1 MELEDA
7 ESALQRYIENTPNGT
22 EIPDE
27 TFGRRHIGVLA
38 FTLALLPFVFG
49 VSRMAGAESITGAE
63 LPVIPMLHSVVGTGI
78 VFGLV
83 VIAAIPVLPRRI
95 RAATG
100 AVAFMVQGSVL
111 AYFTGGFIEA
121 HFIYFVGVGVVALYE
136 DWVPFAITIGYVALQ
151 HSVFGLIEWFT
162 VYNHPAAMAN
172 PVVWGGIHAVG
183 VLMLAGTITFLWQSL
198 AIQRQQ
204 AREKVQEKLEEA
216 EEARDRAKEKE
227 IEAAEQREEMQELN
241 AELEQAAADYQSV
254 MVKCAAG
261 DFTRRLD
268 TDVSNEAMAEI
279 ATTFNEMVEDLELT
293 FAQIQAF
300 ADEVASASEDVSA
313 STAETQRASE
323 QVADSIQAIAA
334 DADTQHG
341 QSREASNEMQN
352 LSGTVEEVAS
362 SADEVATASQNA
374 VKLSNNGQEAASE
387 AIDEMEE
394 IESQSEQTVD
404 QVNTLAGE
412 LDEIGEVV
420 ELIEDIAE
428 QTNLLALNASIEAAR
443 AGEAGSGF
451 AVVADEVKGLAEET
465 AEAADDV
472 TERIERVQSNSD
484 ETVDDMESMQD
495 RVRSGA
501 DTVESALAALDE
513 ITTTVEGVN
522 DGIQEISDATDSQA
536 ASTEEVVS
544 IVEEVANAANE
555 VNSESDNVSA
565 AAEEQTSSLA
575 EVSQN
580 ADNLKERAGK
590 LQDRLSG
597 FTIDAE
603 PDRLGGVKGDNA
615 GPQASSSVRV
625 VGDGGNTE

>member
-1 MELEDA
+1 MGLTDT
-7 ESALQRYIENTPNGT
+7 ESPLQQYIENTPNGT

-38 FTLALLPFVFG
+38 FTLAFVPFVFG
-49 VSRMAGAESITGAE
+49 VSRMTGMESITGAE
-63 LPVIPMLHSVVGTGI
+63 LPVIPVLHSIVGTSI
-78 VFGLV
+78 VLGLV
-83 VIAAIPVLPRRI
+83 VIAALPVLPRRI

-100 AVAFMVQGSVL
+100 AVAFMVQASVL

-121 HFIYFVGVGVVALYE
+121 HFLYFVGVGLVALYE
-136 DWVPFAITIGYVALQ
+136 DWVPFAITIGYVAIQ
-151 HSVFGLIEWFT
+151 HSVFGLLEWFT

-216 EEARDRAKEKE
+216 KQARDRAKEKE
-227 IEAAEQREEMQELN
+227 VEAAEQREEMQELN
-241 AELEQAAADYQSV
+241 AELEQAATDYQSV
-254 MVKCAAG
+254 MVECAAG

-268 TDVSNEAMAEI
+268 TDVSNEAMVEI
-279 ATTFNEMVEDLELT
+279 ATTFNVMVEDLELT
-293 FAQIQAF
+293 FAQIQNF
-300 ADEVASASEDVSA
+300 ADEVASASEDVSV

-341 QSREASNEMQN
+341 QSREASDEMQN

-362 SADEVATASQNA
+362 SADEVATASQDA
-374 VKLSNNGQEAASE
+374 VELSNSGQAAAAE
-387 AIDEMEE
+387 AIDEMED
-394 IESQSEQTVD
+394 IESQSEQTVE
-404 QVNTLAGE
+404 QVNTLADE
-412 LDEIGEVV
+412 LEEIGDVV

-451 AVVADEVKGLAEET
+451 AVVADEVKELAEET
-465 AEAADDV
+465 AEAVDDV
-472 TERIERVQSNSD
+472 TERIERVQSTSG
-484 ETVDDMESMQD
+484 EAVGDMELMQEQ
-495 RVRSGA
+495 VRSGA
-501 DTVESALAALDE
+501 DTVESALTALDG

-580 ADNLKERAGK
+580 TDNLKERAGK

-597 FTIDAE
+597 FTIDAD
-603 PDRLGGVKGDNA
+603 PNRVSDIA
-615 GPQASSSVRV
+615 GEHVGTQAGSSVKV

>member
-1 MELEDA
+1 MGLTDT
-7 ESALQRYIENTPNGT
+7 ESPLQQYIENTPNGT

-38 FTLALLPFVFG
+38 FTLAFVPFVFG
-49 VSRMAGAESITGAE
+49 VSRMTGMESITGAE
-63 LPVIPMLHSVVGTGI
+63 LPVIPMLHSIVGTSI
-78 VFGLV
+78 VLGLV
-83 VIAAIPVLPRRI
+83 VIAALPVLPRRT

-100 AVAFMVQGSVL
+100 AVAFMVQASVL

-121 HFIYFVGVGVVALYE
+121 HFLYFVGVGLVALYE
-136 DWVPFAITIGYVALQ
+136 DWVPFAITIGYVAIQ
-151 HSVFGLIEWFT
+151 HSVFGLLEWFT

-216 EEARDRAKEKE
+216 KQARDRAKEKE
-227 IEAAEQREEMQELN
+227 VEAAEQREEMQELN
-241 AELEQAAADYQSV
+241 AELEQAATDYQSV
-254 MVKCAAG
+254 MVECAAG

-268 TDVSNEAMAEI
+268 TDVSNEAMVEI
-279 ATTFNEMVEDLELT
+279 ATTFNDMVEDLELT
-293 FAQIQAF
+293 FAQIQNF

-341 QSREASNEMQN
+341 QSREASDEMQN

-362 SADEVATASQNA
+362 SADEVATASQDA
-374 VKLSNNGQEAASE
+374 VELSNSGQAAATE
-387 AIDEMEE
+387 AIDEMED
-394 IESQSEQTVD
+394 IESQSEQTVE
-404 QVNTLAGE
+404 QVNTLADE
-412 LDEIGEVV
+412 LEEIGDVV

-451 AVVADEVKGLAEET
+451 AVVADEVKELAEET
-465 AEAADDV
+465 AEAVDDV
-472 TERIERVQSNSD
+472 TERIERVQSTSG
-484 ETVDDMESMQD
+484 EAVGDMELMQEQ
-495 RVRSGA
+495 VRSGA
-501 DTVESALAALDE
+501 DTVESALAALDG

-544 IVEEVANAANE
+544 IVEEVAHAASE
-555 VNSESDNVSA
+555 VDSESDNVSA

-597 FTIDAE
+597 FTIDADPNRVSDIAGE
-603 PDRLGGVKGDNA
+603 HVGEQVGNSVK
-615 GPQASSSVRV
+615 V

>member
-7 ESALQRYIENTPNGT
+7 ESPLRRYIENTPNGK

-27 TFGRRHIGVLA
+27 TFRRRHIGVLA

-49 VSRMAGAESITGAE
+49 VSRMVGAESITGAE

-78 VFGLV
+78 VLGLV

-121 HFIYFVGVGVVALYE
+121 HFLYFVGVGVVALYE

-172 PVVWGGIHAVG
+172 PVIWGGVHAVG

-216 EEARDRAKEKE
+216 KEARDRAKDKE
-227 IEAAEQREEMQELN
+227 EEAAEQREEMQELN

-254 MVKCAAG
+254 MVECAAG
-261 DFTRRLD
+261 DFTQRLD

-279 ATTFNEMVEDLELT
+279 ATTFNDMVEDLELT
-293 FAQIQAF
+293 FAQIQNF

-404 QVNTLAGE
+404 QVNTLASE

-484 ETVDDMESMQD
+484 ETVDDMVSMQD

-536 ASTEEVVS
+536 ASTEEVVT

-597 FTIDAE
+597 FTIDVDPQRGSAATGE
-603 PDRLGGVKGDNA
+603 QVGLQA
-615 GPQASSSVRV
+615 GSSLAA
-625 VGDGGNTE
+625 VGDGGSME

>member
-1 MELEDA
+1 MGLTDT
-7 ESALQRYIENTPNGT
+7 ESPLQQYIENTPNGT

-38 FTLALLPFVFG
+38 FTLAFVPFVFG
-49 VSRMAGAESITGAE
+49 VSRMTGMESITGAE
-63 LPVIPMLHSVVGTGI
+63 LPVIPMLHSIVGTSI
-78 VFGLV
+78 VLGLV
-83 VIAAIPVLPRRI
+83 VIAALPVLPRRI

-100 AVAFMVQGSVL
+100 AVAFMVQASVL

-121 HFIYFVGVGVVALYE
+121 HFLYFVGVGLVALYE
-136 DWVPFAITIGYVALQ
+136 DWVPFAITIGYVAIQ
-151 HSVFGLIEWFT
+151 HSVFGLLEWFT

-216 EEARDRAKEKE
+216 KQARDRAKEKE
-227 IEAAEQREEMQELN
+227 VEAAEQREEMQELN
-241 AELEQAAADYQSV
+241 AELEQAATDYQSV
-254 MVKCAAG
+254 MVECAAG

-268 TDVSNEAMAEI
+268 TDVSNEAMVEI
-279 ATTFNEMVEDLELT
+279 ATTFNDMVEDLELT
-293 FAQIQAF
+293 FAQIQNF

-341 QSREASNEMQN
+341 QSREASDEMQN

-362 SADEVATASQNA
+362 SADEVATASQDA
-374 VKLSNNGQEAASE
+374 VELSNSGQAAATE
-387 AIDEMEE
+387 AIDEMED
-394 IESQSEQTVD
+394 IESQSEQTVE
-404 QVNTLAGE
+404 QVNTLADE
-412 LDEIGEVV
+412 LEEIGDVV

-465 AEAADDV
+465 AEAVDDV

-484 ETVDDMESMQD
+484 GAVEDMELMQEQ
-495 RVRSGA
+495 VRSGA
-501 DTVESALAALDE
+501 DTVESALAALDG

-544 IVEEVANAANE
+544 IVEEVAHAASE
-555 VNSESDNVSA
+555 VDSESDNVSA

-597 FTIDAE
+597 FTIDADPNRVSDIAGE
-603 PDRLGGVKGDNA
+603 HVGEQVGNSVK
-615 GPQASSSVRV
+615 V

>member
-1 MELEDA
+1 MSLTDT
-7 ESALQRYIENTPNGT
+7 ESPLQQYIENTPNGT

-38 FTLALLPFVFG
+38 FTLAFVPFVFG
-49 VSRMAGAESITGAE
+49 VSRMTGMESITGAE
-63 LPVIPMLHSVVGTGI
+63 LPVIPMLHSIVGTSI
-78 VFGLV
+78 VLGLV
-83 VIAAIPVLPRRI
+83 VIAALPVLPRRT

-100 AVAFMVQGSVL
+100 AVAFMVQASVL

-121 HFIYFVGVGVVALYE
+121 HFLYFVGVGLVALYE
-136 DWVPFAITIGYVALQ
+136 DWVPFAITIGYVAIQ
-151 HSVFGLIEWFT
+151 HSVFGLLEWFT

-216 EEARDRAKEKE
+216 KQARDRAKEKE
-227 IEAAEQREEMQELN
+227 VEAAEQREEMQELN
-241 AELEQAAADYQSV
+241 AELEQAATDYQSV
-254 MVKCAAG
+254 MVECAAG

-268 TDVSNEAMAEI
+268 TDVSNEAMVEI
-279 ATTFNEMVEDLELT
+279 ATTFNDMVEDLELT
-293 FAQIQAF
+293 FAQIQNF

-341 QSREASNEMQN
+341 QSREASDEMQN

-362 SADEVATASQNA
+362 SADEVATASQDA
-374 VKLSNNGQEAASE
+374 VELSNSGQAAATE
-387 AIDEMEE
+387 AIDEMED
-394 IESQSEQTVD
+394 IESQSEQTVE
-404 QVNTLAGE
+404 QVNTLADE
-412 LDEIGEVV
+412 LQEIGDVV

-451 AVVADEVKGLAEET
+451 AVVADEVKELAEET
-465 AEAADDV
+465 AEAVDDV
-472 TERIERVQSNSD
+472 TERIERVQSTSG
-484 ETVDDMESMQD
+484 EAVGDMELMQEQ
-495 RVRSGA
+495 VRSGA
-501 DTVESALAALDE
+501 DTVESALAALDG

-597 FTIDAE
+597 FTIDADPHRVSDITGE
-603 PDRLGGVKGDNA
+603 HVGTQA
-615 GPQASSSVRV
+615 GSSVKV

>member
-1 MELEDA
+1 MELGDT
-7 ESALQRYIENTPNGT
+7 ESAVQRYIENTPNGT

-27 TFGRRHIGVLA
+27 TFSRRHIGVLA

-49 VSRMAGAESITGAE
+49 VSRIVGAESITGAE

-78 VFGLV
+78 VLGLV

-100 AVAFMVQGSVL
+100 SVAFMVQGSVL

-121 HFIYFVGVGVVALYE
+121 HFLYFVGVGVVALYE
-136 DWVPFAITIGYVALQ
+136 DWVPFAITIGYVAIQ
-151 HSVFGLIEWFT
+151 HSVFGLLEWFT

-227 IEAAEQREEMQELN
+227 IEAAEQREEMQQLN

-254 MVKCAAG
+254 MGKCAAG

-268 TDVSNEAMAEI
+268 TDVSNDAMAEI
-279 ATTFNEMVEDLELT
+279 ATTFNDMVEDLELT
-293 FAQIQAF
+293 FAQIQNF

-334 DADTQHG
+334 DADTQYE

-362 SADEVATASQNA
+362 SADEVAAASQNA
-374 VKLSNNGQEAASE
+374 VELSNDGQAAASE
-387 AIDEMEE
+387 AIDEMEN

-404 QVNTLAGE
+404 QVNTLANE

-484 ETVDDMESMQD
+484 ETVEDMEAMQE

-565 AAEEQTSSLA
+565 AAEEQTSSLS

-580 ADNLKERAGK
+580 ADNLKQRAGG
-590 LQDRLSG
+590 LQDRLSE
-597 FTIDAE
+597 FTIDVE
-603 PDRLGGVKGDNA
+603 SDRLSSVTGNSA
-615 GPQASSSVRV
+615 SPQANSSVKT
-625 VGDGGNTE
+625 VGDGGNPE

>member
-1 MELEDA
+1 MQLGDT
-7 ESALQRYIENTPNGT
+7 ESPVKTYIENTPNGK

-27 TFGRRHIGVLA
+27 TFKRRHIGVLA

-49 VSRMAGAESITGAE
+49 VSRMVGAESITGAE
-63 LPVIPMLHSVVGTGI
+63 LPVIPMLHSVVGSGI
-78 VFGLV
+78 VLGLV
-83 VIAAIPVLPRRI
+83 VIAAIPALSRRV

-100 AVAFMVQGSVL
+100 AVAFMAQASVL

-121 HFIYFVGVGVVALYE
+121 HFLYFVGVGVVALYE
-136 DWVPFAITIGYVALQ
+136 DWVPFAITIGYVAIQ

-162 VYNHPAAMAN
+162 VYNHQAAMAN
-172 PVVWGGIHAVG
+172 PIVWGGIHAVG

-254 MVKCAAG
+254 MVECAAG

-268 TDVSNEAMAEI
+268 TDVDNEAMAEI

-334 DADTQHG
+334 DADTQHE
-341 QSREASNEMQN
+341 QSQEASNEMQN

-374 VKLSNNGQEAASE
+374 VELSNNGQAAASE
-387 AIDEMEE
+387 AIDEMEN
-394 IESQSEQTVD
+394 IESQSERTVD
-404 QVNTLAGE
+404 QVNTLASE

-484 ETVDDMESMQD
+484 ETVDDMESMQE

-501 DTVESALAALDE
+501 DTVESALTALDE

-536 ASTEEVVS
+536 ASTEEVVT
-544 IVEEVANAANE
+544 IVEDVSNAANK

-565 AAEEQTSSLA
+565 AAEEQTSSLS

-580 ADNLKERAGK
+580 ADDLKERAGR

-597 FTIDAE
+597 FTIDTE
-603 PDRLGGVKGDNA
+603 PDRLGSVTADNV
-615 GPQASSSVRV
+615 GPQAGGSVKPV
-625 VGDGGNTE
+625 SDGGSTE

>member
-1 MELEDA
+1 MELGDA
-7 ESALQRYIENTPNGT
+7 KSPLRRYVENTPNGT
-22 EIPDE
+22 EIPNE
-27 TFGRRHIGVLA
+27 MFRRRHIGVLA
-38 FTLALLPFVFG
+38 FTLTLLPFVFG
-49 VSRMAGAESITGAE
+49 VSRMVGTESITGAE
-63 LPVIPMLHSVVGTGI
+63 LPVIPLLHSVAGTGI
-78 VFGLV
+78 VLGLV
-83 VIAAIPVLPRRI
+83 ALAAIPVLPRRI

-100 AVAFMVQGSVL
+100 SIAFMAQASVL

-121 HFIYFVGVGVVALYE
+121 HFLYFVGVGVVALYE
-136 DWVPFAITIGYVALQ
+136 DWIPFAITIGYVAIQ

-162 VYNHPAAMAN
+162 VYNHPAAMAK

-198 AIQRQQ
+198 AIQRQK
-204 AREKVQEKLEEA
+204 ARKKVQEKLEEA
-216 EEARDRAKEKE
+216 KEARDRAKEKE

-254 MVKCAAG
+254 MVECAAG
-261 DFTRRLD
+261 DFTRRLN

-279 ATTFNEMVEDLELT
+279 ATTFNDMVEDLEMT
-293 FAQIQAF
+293 FAQIQTF

-334 DADTQHG
+334 DADTQYE

-362 SADEVATASQNA
+362 SADEVATASQSA
-374 VKLSNNGQEAASE
+374 VELSNGGQAAASE
-387 AIDEMEE
+387 AIDKMAN
-394 IESQSEQTVD
+394 IESQSEQTVN
-404 QVNTLAGE
+404 QVNTLASE

-465 AEAADDV
+465 AEAADEV

-484 ETVDDMESMQD
+484 ETVEDMESMQEQ
-495 RVRSGA
+495 VRSGA

-513 ITTTVEGVN
+513 ITTTVEEVN

-536 ASTEEVVS
+536 ASTEEVVT
-544 IVEEVANAANE
+544 IVEDVANAANE

-580 ADNLKERAGK
+580 ADNLKERAGG

-597 FTIDAE
+597 FTIDAD
-603 PDRLGGVKGDNA
+603 PNRDTGVTGEHV
-615 GPQASSSVRV
+615 GPQAGSSVKP
-625 VGDGGNTE
+625 VGDGGSTE

>member
-1 MELEDA
+1 MGLTDT
-7 ESALQRYIENTPNGT
+7 ESPLQQYIENTPNGT

-38 FTLALLPFVFG
+38 FTLAFLPFVFG
-49 VSRMAGAESITGAE
+49 VSRMTGMESITGAE
-63 LPVIPMLHSVVGTGI
+63 LPVIPMLHSIVGTSI
-78 VFGLV
+78 VLGLV
-83 VIAAIPVLPRRI
+83 VIAALPVLPRRI

-100 AVAFMVQGSVL
+100 AVAFMVQASVL

-121 HFIYFVGVGVVALYE
+121 HFLYFVGVGLVALYE
-136 DWVPFAITIGYVALQ
+136 DWVPFAITIGYVAIQ
-151 HSVFGLIEWFT
+151 HSVFGLLEWFT

-204 AREKVQEKLEEA
+204 ARKKVQEKLEEA
-216 EEARDRAKEKE
+216 KQARDRAKEKE
-227 IEAAEQREEMQELN
+227 VEAAEQREEMQELN
-241 AELEQAAADYQSV
+241 AELEQAATDYQSV
-254 MVKCAAG
+254 MVECAAG

-268 TDVSNEAMAEI
+268 TDVSNEAMVEI
-279 ATTFNEMVEDLELT
+279 ATTFNDMVEDLELT
-293 FAQIQAF
+293 FAQIQNF

-313 STAETQRASE
+313 STAETQRAGE

-341 QSREASNEMQN
+341 QSREASDEMQN

-362 SADEVATASQNA
+362 SADEVATASQDA
-374 VKLSNNGQEAASE
+374 VELSNSGQAAASE
-387 AIDEMEE
+387 AIDEMED
-394 IESQSEQTVD
+394 IESQSEQTVE
-404 QVNTLAGE
+404 QVNTLADE
-412 LDEIGEVV
+412 LEEIGDVV

-451 AVVADEVKGLAEET
+451 AVVADEVKELAEET
-465 AEAADDV
+465 AEAVDDV
-472 TERIERVQSNSD
+472 TERIERVQSTSG
-484 ETVDDMESMQD
+484 EAVGDMELMQEQ
-495 RVRSGA
+495 VRSGA
-501 DTVESALAALDE
+501 DTVESALAALDG

-544 IVEEVANAANE
+544 IVEEVASAANE

-597 FTIDAE
+597 FTIDADPHRVSDITGE
-603 PDRLGGVKGDNA
+603 HVGTQA
-615 GPQASSSVRV
+615 GSSVKI

>member
-1 MELEDA
+1 MQLGDT
-7 ESALQRYIENTPNGT
+7 ESPLKTYIENTPNGK

-27 TFGRRHIGVLA
+27 TFKRRHIGVLA

-49 VSRMAGAESITGAE
+49 VSRMVGAESITGAE
-63 LPVIPMLHSVVGTGI
+63 LPVIPMLHSVVGSGM
-78 VFGLV
+78 VLGLV
-83 VIAAIPVLPRRI
+83 VTAAVPALSRRV

-100 AVAFMVQGSVL
+100 AVAFMAQASVL

-121 HFIYFVGVGVVALYE
+121 HFLYFVGVGVVALYE
-136 DWVPFAITIGYVALQ
+136 DWVPFAITIGYVAIQ

-162 VYNHPAAMAN
+162 VYNHQAAMAN
-172 PVVWGGIHAVG
+172 PIVWGGIHAVG

-216 EEARDRAKEKE
+216 KQARDRAKEKE
-227 IEAAEQREEMQELN
+227 VEAAEQREEMQELN

-254 MVKCAAG
+254 MVECAAG

-268 TDVSNEAMAEI
+268 TDVDNEAMVEI
-279 ATTFNEMVEDLELT
+279 ATTFNDMVEDLELT
-293 FAQIQAF
+293 FAQIQNF

-341 QSREASNEMQN
+341 QSREASDEMQN

-362 SADEVATASQNA
+362 SADEVATASQDA
-374 VKLSNNGQEAASE
+374 VELSNSGQAAATE
-387 AIDEMEE
+387 AIDEMED
-394 IESQSEQTVD
+394 IESQSEQTVE
-404 QVNTLAGE
+404 QVNTLADE
-412 LDEIGEVV
+412 LQEIGDVV

-451 AVVADEVKGLAEET
+451 AVVADEVKELAEET
-465 AEAADDV
+465 AEAVDDV
-472 TERIERVQSNSD
+472 TERIERVQSTSG
-484 ETVDDMESMQD
+484 EAVGDMELMQEQ
-495 RVRSGA
+495 VRSGA

-544 IVEEVANAANE
+544 IVEEVAHAANE

-580 ADNLKERAGK
+580 TDNLKERAGK

-597 FTIDAE
+597 FTIDAD
-603 PDRLGGVKGDNA
+603 PNRVIDIA
-615 GPQASSSVRV
+615 GEHAGAQAGSSVKV

>member
-1 MELEDA
+1 MSLTDT
-7 ESALQRYIENTPNGT
+7 ESPLQQYIENTPNGT

-38 FTLALLPFVFG
+38 FTLAFVPFVFG
-49 VSRMAGAESITGAE
+49 VSRMTGMESITGAE
-63 LPVIPMLHSVVGTGI
+63 LPVIPMLHSIVGTSI
-78 VFGLV
+78 VLGLV
-83 VIAAIPVLPRRI
+83 VIAALPVLPRRT

-100 AVAFMVQGSVL
+100 AVAFMVQASVL

-121 HFIYFVGVGVVALYE
+121 HFLYFVGVGLVALYE
-136 DWVPFAITIGYVALQ
+136 DWVPFAITIGYVAIQ
-151 HSVFGLIEWFT
+151 HSVFGLLEWFT

-216 EEARDRAKEKE
+216 KQARDRAKEKE
-227 IEAAEQREEMQELN
+227 VEAAEQREEMQELN
-241 AELEQAAADYQSV
+241 AELEQAATDYQSV
-254 MVKCAAG
+254 MVECAAG

-268 TDVSNEAMAEI
+268 TDVSNEAMVEI
-279 ATTFNEMVEDLELT
+279 ATTFNDMVEDLELT
-293 FAQIQAF
+293 FAQIQNF

-341 QSREASNEMQN
+341 QSREASDEMQN

-362 SADEVATASQNA
+362 SADEVATASQDA
-374 VKLSNNGQEAASE
+374 VELSNSGQAAATE
-387 AIDEMEE
+387 AIDEMED
-394 IESQSEQTVD
+394 IESQSEQTVE
-404 QVNTLAGE
+404 QVNTLADE
-412 LDEIGEVV
+412 LQEIGDVV

-451 AVVADEVKGLAEET
+451 AVVADEVKELAEET
-465 AEAADDV
+465 AEAVDDV
-472 TERIERVQSNSD
+472 TERIERVQSTSG
-484 ETVDDMESMQD
+484 EAVGDMELMQEQ
-495 RVRSGA
+495 VRSGA
-501 DTVESALAALDE
+501 DTVESALAALDG

-544 IVEEVANAANE
+544 IVEEVAHAASE
-555 VNSESDNVSA
+555 VDSESDNVSA

-597 FTIDAE
+597 FTIDADPHRVSDITGE
-603 PDRLGGVKGDNA
+603 HVGTQA
-615 GPQASSSVRV
+615 GSSVKV

>member
-1 MELEDA
+1 MGLTDT
-7 ESALQRYIENTPNGT
+7 ESPLQQYIENTPNGT

-38 FTLALLPFVFG
+38 FTLAFVPFVFG
-49 VSRMAGAESITGAE
+49 VSRMTGMESITGAE
-63 LPVIPMLHSVVGTGI
+63 LPVIPVLHSIVGTSI
-78 VFGLV
+78 VLGLV
-83 VIAAIPVLPRRI
+83 VIAALPVLPRRI

-100 AVAFMVQGSVL
+100 AVAFMVQASVL

-121 HFIYFVGVGVVALYE
+121 HFLYFVGVGLVALYE
-136 DWVPFAITIGYVALQ
+136 DWVPFAITIGYVAIQ
-151 HSVFGLIEWFT
+151 HSVFGLLEWFT

-216 EEARDRAKEKE
+216 KQARDRAKEKE
-227 IEAAEQREEMQELN
+227 VEAAEQREEMQELN
-241 AELEQAAADYQSV
+241 AELERAATDYQSV
-254 MVKCAAG
+254 MVECAAG

-268 TDVSNEAMAEI
+268 TNVSNEAMVEI
-279 ATTFNEMVEDLELT
+279 ATTFNDMVEDLELT
-293 FAQIQAF
+293 FAQIQNF
-300 ADEVASASEDVSA
+300 ADEVASASEDVSV

-341 QSREASNEMQN
+341 QSREASDEMQN

-362 SADEVATASQNA
+362 SADEVATASQDA
-374 VKLSNNGQEAASE
+374 VELSNSGQAAAAE
-387 AIDEMEE
+387 AIDEMED
-394 IESQSEQTVD
+394 IESQSEQTVE
-404 QVNTLAGE
+404 QVNTLADE
-412 LDEIGEVV
+412 LDEIGDVV

-451 AVVADEVKGLAEET
+451 AVVADEVKELAEET
-465 AEAADDV
+465 AEAVYDV
-472 TERIERVQSNSD
+472 TERIERVQSTSG
-484 ETVDDMESMQD
+484 EAVGDMELMQEQ
-495 RVRSGA
+495 VRSGA
-501 DTVESALAALDE
+501 DTVESALAALDG

-597 FTIDAE
+597 FTIDAD
-603 PDRLGGVKGDNA
+603 PNRVSDIA
-615 GPQASSSVRV
+615 GEHVGTQAGSSVKV